1 MRELD
6 ISEIKEMKLVYQK
19 GIKTQLNQIRNSKDS
34 AKVLRKI
41 IGDDMNVRESVI
53 IVAVSRDLNKVNG
66 YYILSKGGITASVF
80 DPLLLLKLAVVSNS
94 GSFIIGHNHP
104 LGNIQPSKADIDI
117 TKNIVKVSKGIV
129 DVLDHLIVTEN
140 SYYSMRDEGT
150 IKGFAPINFDYLEIP
165 KAKPQ
170 IIEDTNI
177 KNSKNMITVKNIASE
192 YPKISQ
198 VKLPTALKK
207 SEFDFVKENL
217 DLYND
222 DDTIKEYIDT
232 FVSKLNE
239 IAGKSEKKTVK
250 KASKKTSVKKTKAKA
265 KSKRTSKRKTA
276 PKPVTNTKSVGN
288 VDLQVTL
295 VKAFVNMHNKPKTKK
310 QILNLYKR
318 IEKAATELKIRKTSK
333 HADEIKFAAKTLQKA
348 YNETAGNAE
357 KNVKIMIPEK
367 NYENLYAIA
376 HSEKQKLSVSYIKR
390 YVGMYGNENMFD
402 RADRLLKSINN
413 ALKKKTITSKDLYYD
428 KIKSIQKVLDSF
440 ITKEDAVL
448 FPESINLKGL
458 SGIAGTEIYKKKV

>member
-1 MRELD
+1 
-6 ISEIKEMKLVYQK
+6 MKLVYQK
-19 GIKTQLNQIRNSKDS
+19 GIKTRLNQIRNSEDS
-34 AKVLRKI
+34 ARVLREI

-104 LGNIQPSKADIDI
+104 SGNIQPSKADIDI

-177 KNSKNMITVKNIASE
+177 KNSKNMITVKNIAAE

-198 VKLPTALKK
+198 AKLPTALKK

-250 KASKKTSVKKTKAKA
+250 KASKKTSVKKTKAKP
-265 KSKRTSKRKTA
+265 KRTSKRKTA
-276 PKPVTNTKSVGN
+276 PKPATNTKSVGN
-288 VDLQVTL
+288 VDLQVIL

-333 HADEIKFAAKTLQKA
+333 HADEIKFAAKTLQKT
-348 YNETAGNAE
+348 YNDTEGNSETI
-357 KNVKIMIPEK
+357 VKIKIPEK
-367 NYENLYAIA
+367 EYENLYAIA

-390 YVGMYGNENMFD
+390 YVGMYGDKNMFN

-448 FPESINLKGL
+448 YPESINLKGL
-458 SGIAGTEIYKKKV
+458 SGIAGMKVPKKKV

>member
-1 MRELD
+1 
-6 ISEIKEMKLVYQK
+6 
-19 GIKTQLNQIRNSKDS
+19 
-34 AKVLRKI
+34 
-41 IGDDMNVRESVI
+41 MN
-53 IVAVSRDLNKVNG
+53 K
-66 YYILSKGGITASVF
+66 
-80 DPLLLLKLAVVSNS
+80 
-94 GSFIIGHNHP
+94 
-104 LGNIQPSKADIDI
+104 
-117 TKNIVKVSKGIV
+117 
-129 DVLDHLIVTEN
+129 
-140 SYYSMRDEGT
+140 
-150 IKGFAPINFDYLEIP
+150 
-165 KAKPQ
+165 
-170 IIEDTNI
+170 
-177 KNSKNMITVKNIASE
+177 
-192 YPKISQ
+192 
-198 VKLPTALKK
+198 
-207 SEFDFVKENL
+207 
-217 DLYND
+217 
-222 DDTIKEYIDT
+222 
-232 FVSKLNE
+232 

-250 KASKKTSVKKTKAKA
+250 KVSKKTSIKKTKAKA
-265 KSKRTSKRKTA
+265 KSKRTSKRKTS

-295 VKAFVNMHNKPKTKK
+295 IKAFVNMHNKPKTKK

-390 YVGMYGNENMFD
+390 YVGTYGNENMFD

-428 KIKSIQKVLDSF
+428 KIKSIQKVMDSF

-458 SGIAGTEIYKKKV
+458 SGIVGTEISKKKV